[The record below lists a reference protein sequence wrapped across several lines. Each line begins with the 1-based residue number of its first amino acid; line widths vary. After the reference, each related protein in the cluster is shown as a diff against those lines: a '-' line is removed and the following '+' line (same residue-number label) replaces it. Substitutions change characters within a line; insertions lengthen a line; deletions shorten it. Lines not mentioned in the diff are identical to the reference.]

1 MFLITN
7 LQHIALARFSK
18 VFIPAICAFREI
30 FAPYNC
36 ISVFDELAR
45 YGGLGHPPTPPSCR
59 KKIIT
64 ITPVMQAPRPPL
76 SPQSAQLFLRW
87 RGGGGGGGDRI
98 QAAIRDCA
106 DSFKVKRKSRLGSTR
121 SIQLKLSP
129 VTPRVRPLGSFLP
142 PLPPGACRI
151 SVRAAIFV
159 VRSRTPTSYHLWSL
173 IMLTIR
179 RLRHQ

>member
-1 MFLITN
+1 MFLSTN

-18 VFIPAICAFREI
+18 VYIPATCAFREI
-30 FAPYNC
+30 FAPYSC
-36 ISVFDELAR
+36 ISVFDELPR
-45 YGGLGHPPTPPSCR
+45 YGRFGHPPTPPSCR
-59 KKIIT
+59 KKKNNNSTCCAGSYVAFLPSI
-64 ITPVMQAPRPPL
+64 PPN
-76 SPQSAQLFLRW
+76 FFEV
-87 RGGGGGGGDRI
+87 GGGGGGGDGI
-98 QAAIRDCA
+98 QAAICDCA

>member
-18 VFIPAICAFREI
+18 VFIPATCAFREI
-30 FAPYNC
+30 FAPYSC

-45 YGGLGHPPTPPSCR
+45 YAGLGHPPTPPSCR

-64 ITPVMQAPRPPL
+64 ITPVMQAPRSPL

-87 RGGGGGGGDRI
+87 GGGGGGGDRI

-129 VTPRVRPLGSFLP
+129 VDSRERDRWGLFYLPSPPALVASPCGRPYS
-142 PLPPGACRI
+142 
-151 SVRAAIFV
+151 
-159 VRSRTPTSYHLWSL
+159 
-173 IMLTIR
+173 
-179 RLRHQ
+179 